1 MSDDDS
7 RTPQSLTA
15 LRDAQRRFAAERDW
29 DQFHTPKNLAAAL
42 AVEAAELLE
51 PFQWLTAEESAR
63 LTPEQLAAVQEEMA
77 DVLLYLVRLA
87 DKLDVDL
94 IAAARD
100 KILVLLDADKL
111 DVAALKRAMEAER
124 ATAEAMH
131 NKRQAA
137 LLGAYQK
144 LSVADRKALVAEAR
158 AMRARMESR
167 MSKKGAPMMMHG
179 AGGMDGMEDMPPP
192 PPPPAK

>member
-1 MSDDDS
+1 MKTLLKSTS
-7 RTPQSLTA
+7 VALAMLLALPVAAQTA
-15 LRDAQRRFAAERDW
+15 PAAPPAPGMHAGPHGGQGGRRAARLQMFSTLSPVGQQVMRDAMRGGDPRAD
-29 DQFHTPKNLAAAL
+29 H
-42 AVEAAELLE
+42 
-51 PFQWLTAEESAR
+51 
-63 LTPEQLAAVQEEMA
+63 AAV
-77 DVLLYLVRLA
+77 
-87 DKLDVDL
+87 K
-94 IAAARD
+94 AARD
-100 KILVLLDADKL
+100 QILVLLDADKL

-179 AGGMDGMEDMPPP
+179 AGGMDGMEDMMP

>member
-1 MSDDDS
+1 MKTILKS
-7 RTPQSLTA
+7 TGVALAMLLALPVAAQAAAPAPAPAPQPGMHAGPHGGKGGMRMQMFASLSPA
-15 LRDAQRRFAAERDW
+15 GQQVMRDAMKGIDRRADHAAI
-29 DQFHTPKNLAAAL
+29 Q
-42 AVEAAELLE
+42 
-51 PFQWLTAEESAR
+51 
-63 LTPEQLAAVQEEMA
+63 
-77 DVLLYLVRLA
+77 
-87 DKLDVDL
+87 
-94 IAAARD
+94 AARD

-137 LLGAYQK
+137 LLSAYQK
-144 LSVADRKALVAEAR
+144 LSLADRKALVAEAR